1 MISYPYGSEAAIYK
15 GNAYNTFSR
24 KFLEWFFEDEKC
36 KAPFELTCKKE
47 AKIELET
54 SVALYIALY
63 IKLKLY
69 KATFRMVEAYMVAWR
84 NDMGNS
90 YSAKRSTRT
99 QQ

>member
-36 KAPFELTCKKE
+36 KAPFELTCKKWACKKW

-69 KATFRMVEAYMVAWR
+69 KATFRMVEAYMVA
-84 NDMGNS
+84 
-90 YSAKRSTRT
+90 
-99 QQ
+99 